1 MKASLF
7 CASTPRFRLVRQV
20 AAALIV
26 ASLTCFTGSAFAVVN
41 SVSVS
46 PPSASIGTNGGSIA
60 LIWSVNRTQP
70 VGAASTTSSP
80 SATVVLNGQVLLTTG
95 SATSRLSPVGAGVT
109 ETFTFSETISI
120 PASVARQIARASSG
134 GATIVRTFTDSTGG
148 AATQSVRLSINTG
161 AAGAISVRRIDLA
174 FDDGNRTRVIARG
187 NPLRAIANLRFQGGG
202 IFAGEWRV
210 SVQDGVRGS
219 GFERRLAI
227 IRQPLSGAGNGATRL
242 VSPSLPVDRPG
253 LYVVRLVPDSSTTG
267 LAIPAIRYYVTPSDL
282 TRAPELKVS
291 APPAGSLLTADTRF
305 AWVPVPRAAAYQ
317 IEIFET
323 DGGPSSSDP
332 SARLLVG
339 SDGLTPLTGRVVP
352 GTATEASIADLTMRH
367 IPPGSAYRWRIRALG
382 PAGEVLA
389 ISTFRHL
396 RR

>member
-1 MKASLF
+1 MC
-7 CASTPRFRLVRQV
+7 CASVRRFQPVRH
-20 AAALIV
+20 AAAAIV
-26 ASLTCFTGSAFAVVN
+26 FAAISGLSGGAFATVN

-46 PPSASIGTNGGSIA
+46 PSAASIGTNGGSIA
-60 LIWSVNRTQP
+60 LTWSVNRTQP
-70 VGAASTTSSP
+70 VGAASTTTSP
-80 SATVVLNGQVLLTTG
+80 SATVVLNGQILLTTG
-95 SATSRLSPVGAGVT
+95 SLSSRLSPVGAGVT

-120 PASVARQIARASSG
+120 PASVARRIARASGG
-134 GATIVRTFTDSTGG
+134 GATISRTFTDSTGG
-148 AATQSVRLSINTG
+148 AATQIVRLALNTG

-174 FDDGNRTRVIARG
+174 FDDGNRTRVIPRG
-187 NPLRAIANLRFQGGG
+187 NALRAIANLRFQGGG

-242 VSPSLPVDRPG
+242 VSPPLPVDRPG
-253 LYVVRLVPDSSTTG
+253 LYQVRLVPDNPTTG
-267 LAIPAIRYYVTPSDL
+267 LAVPAIRYYVTPSDL

-305 AWVPVPRAAAYQ
+305 AWTPVPRAAAYQ

-323 DGGPSSSDP
+323 NGGPASSDP
-332 SARLLVG
+332 NARLLVG

-352 GTATEASIADLTMRH
+352 GTASQASIADLTMRH
-367 IPPGSAYRWRIRALG
+367 IPPGNAYRWRIRALG

-389 ISTFRHL
+389 ISTFRQL

>member
-1 MKASLF
+1 M
-7 CASTPRFRLVRQV
+7 
-20 AAALIV
+20 
-26 ASLTCFTGSAFAVVN
+26 
-41 SVSVS
+41 
-46 PPSASIGTNGGSIA
+46 
-60 LIWSVNRTQP
+60 
-70 VGAASTTSSP
+70 
-80 SATVVLNGQVLLTTG
+80 VLNGQVLLTTG
-95 SATSRLSPVGAGVT
+95 LAFSRLSTIGGGAS
-109 ETFTFSETISI
+109 EIFTFSETITI
-120 PASVARQIARASSG
+120 PASVARQIARASGG

-148 AATQSVRLSINTG
+148 AATQSVRLALNTG

-174 FDDGNRTRVIARG
+174 FDDGNRTRVIPRG

-242 VSPSLPVDRPG
+242 VSPPLPVDRPG
-253 LYVVRLVPDSSTTG
+253 LYQVRLVPDNATTG
-267 LAIPAIRYYVTPSDL
+267 LSVPAIRYYVTPSDV

-291 APPAGSLLTADTRF
+291 APPAGSLLTAETRF
-305 AWVPVPRAAAYQ
+305 AWAPVPRAAAYQ
-317 IEIFET
+317 IEIFESN
-323 DGGPSSSDP
+323 GGPASSDP
-332 SARLLVG
+332 NARLLVG
-339 SDGLTPLTGRVVP
+339 SDGLSPLTGRVVP

-389 ISTFRHL
+389 ISAFRQL

>member
-1 MKASLF
+1 M
-7 CASTPRFRLVRQV
+7 RLLRHGL
-20 AAALIV
+20 ATAFLAALTFV
-26 ASLTCFTGSAFAVVN
+26 TPAAHADLN
-41 SVSVS
+41 SVTVS
-46 PPSASIGTNGGSIA
+46 PTSVSIGTNGGSVA
-60 LIWSVNRTQP
+60 LTWTATRTGP
-70 VGAASTTSSP
+70 AGGGGFTTSSP
-80 SATVVLNGQVLLTTG
+80 SATIVQGGAILQTSVNLFTSTTTIAAGSTQVL
-95 SATSRLSPVGAGVT
+95 
-109 ETFTFSETISI
+109 TFTETISI
-120 PASVARQIARASSG
+120 PAFVARRIARG
-134 GATIVRTFTDSTGG
+134 GGPATINRTFTDNSVGVI
-148 AATQSVRLSINTG
+148 TQRVQLSLNTG

-187 NPLRAIANLRFQGGG
+187 SPLRAIANLRFQGGG

-242 VSPSLPVDRPG
+242 VSPPLPVNRPG
-253 LYVVRLVPDSSTTG
+253 LYQVRLVPDNSTTG
-267 LAIPAIRYYVTPSDL
+267 LTIPTIRYYVTPDDL

-291 APPAGSLLTADTRF
+291 APPVGSLLTADTRF
-305 AWVPVPRAAAYQ
+305 AWTPVPRAAAYQ

-323 DGGPSSSDP
+323 NSGPSSSDP
-332 SARLLVG
+332 NARLLVG

-352 GTATEASIADLTMRH
+352 GNATEASIADLTMRH

-389 ISTFRHL
+389 ISAFRQL

>member
-1 MKASLF
+1 MVFL
-7 CASTPRFRLVRQV
+7 
-20 AAALIV
+20 AALTFFSP
-26 ASLTCFTGSAFAVVN
+26 AAHANLVN
-41 SVSVS
+41 VLVS
-46 PPSASIGTNGGSIA
+46 PSNPSVGTNGGSIA
-60 LIWSVNRTQP
+60 ITWTVNRIGNAGG
-70 VGAASTTSSP
+70 GAATTSSP
-80 SATVVLNGQVLLTTG
+80 SATVVLGGQILQTTG
-95 SATSRLSPVGAGVT
+95 SLFTSTTTIAPGATQVLTFT
-109 ETFTFSETISI
+109 ETVTIS
-120 PASVARQIARASSG
+120 AAVARRIARGTAGS
-134 GATIVRTFTDSTGG
+134 ATINRTFTDTTGG
-148 AATQSVRLSINTG
+148 VITQRVRIALNTG

-174 FDDGNRTRVIARG
+174 FDDGNRTRVTARG
-187 NPLRAIANLRFQGGG
+187 NPLRAVANLRYQGGG

-242 VSPSLPVDRPG
+242 VSPPLPVDRPG
-253 LYVVRLVPDSSTTG
+253 LYQVRLVPDNATTG
-267 LAIPAIRYYVTPSDL
+267 LAIPAIRYYVTPDDL

-291 APPAGSLLTADTRF
+291 APPIGSLLTADTRF
-305 AWVPVPRAAAYQ
+305 AWAPVPRAAAYQ

-323 DGGPSSSDP
+323 NGGPSDTNP

-352 GTATEASIADLTMRH
+352 GTATEASIAGLTMRH

-389 ISTFRHL
+389 ISAFRQL